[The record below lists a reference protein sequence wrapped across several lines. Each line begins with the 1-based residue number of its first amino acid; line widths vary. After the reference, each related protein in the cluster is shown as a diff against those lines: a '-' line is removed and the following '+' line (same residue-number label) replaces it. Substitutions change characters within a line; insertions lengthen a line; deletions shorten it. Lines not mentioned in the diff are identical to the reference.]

1 MSTRIAVSVYHALR
15 TMWENNFDTEPK
27 LRQAMNHLLKLPQPT
42 EGYVYPDDV
51 DALIKRLK
59 AENE

>member
-1 MSTRIAVSVYHALR
+1 MKDRIAISFHGALR
-15 TMWENNFDTEPK
+15 TMYNAGFDSEK
-27 LRQAMNHLLKLPQPT
+27 LLKLAHERLMNVDQPS

-59 AENE
+59 AEYQ

>member
-1 MSTRIAVSVYHALR
+1 MSTRIAVSLHHALK
-15 TMWENNFDTEPK
+15 TMWEHDFDTEAK
-27 LRQAMNHLLKLPQPT
+27 LRRANDLLLQLPQPT

-59 AENE
+59 AEYQ